1 MTIPKAIL
9 FDLDDTIV
17 SFYSATIQAWELC
30 CEEFVTNEVVDFDS
44 TTLLQKIDETKTWYW
59 SDAARHKAGRENMKM
74 ARRQVVQGAFETLDY
89 YDVESMHKLADS
101 YSDLQEELLCLFEG
115 AYEALNTIKDLNIR
129 IAIITNG
136 NSQKQRGKL
145 ERFKLNHF
153 FEQVLVDTEVGF
165 SKPDRRI
172 FELALEKMS
181 LQADEVWMV
190 GDNLVWDIEGAAQL
204 GIYTVWNDFKKEG
217 LPVNSGIIPNKTIY
231 SISELAE
238 EIKLQAKQQG

>member
-17 SFYSATIQAWELC
+17 SFYSATIKAWEFC
-30 CEEFVTNEVVDFDS
+30 CEEFVTKEVVDFDS
-44 TTLLQKIDETKTWYW
+44 STLLQKIDDTKTWYW
-59 SDAARHKAGRENMKM
+59 SDAERHKAGRDNMKM

-101 YSDLQEELLCLFEG
+101 YNDLQDELLCLFEG
-115 AYEALNTIKDLNIR
+115 AYEALNTLKDLNMR
-129 IAIITNG
+129 MAIITNG
-136 NSQKQRGKL
+136 NSLQQRGKL

-153 FEQVLVDTEVGF
+153 FEMVLVDTEVGF
-165 SKPDRRI
+165 SKPDKRI
-172 FELALEKMS
+172 FELALQKLS

-190 GDNLVWDIEGAAQL
+190 GDNLVWDIQGAGQL
-204 GIYTVWNDFKKEG
+204 GIYSVWNDFKQEG
-217 LPVNSGIIPNKTIY
+217 LPENSSIVPNKIIY

-238 EIKLQAKQQG
+238 EIKNSI